1 MSLTKSLHP
10 DEKYNAGKLGRTM
23 TVTGGAI
30 FAVFMALSI
39 ILVATKGQADGGHVS
54 KWARFFHAYVIG
66 WSYIASISIGMLWL
80 VLLHHLVRGRWATVV
95 RRIAEAMTGAF
106 PLIWLAGLGFVV
118 PLVMGY
124 QDLYFWA
131 HPDARNAEL
140 HPMLAHKI
148 GWLSPGAFAV
158 RYVIY
163 GAVYI
168 GISSYFARQS
178 KAQDESGDPAI
189 SDVLRR
195 VSGPAMILY
204 SFATVMLSFDVLMSF
219 APQWYSTIYGVSF
232 WGSGCVGAFSAL
244 ALIVL
249 WIQRNGKLVHSINE
263 EHYHDIGKWM
273 FAFTFFW
280 AYTAFSQFM
289 LQWYGN
295 LPEETVWYKYRL
307 FGEWQWVSIAILV
320 GYWAFPFVFLMSR
333 WTKRI
338 VPSLV
343 FFAVWQLVFR
353 WLELYWNTMPSYTW
367 AAAAGEHGSA
377 VSGPLAGPLSL
388 HHVGFAPVDI
398 AVWVSLIGILL
409 VGIGRGLRG
418 NLIPIKDPTLGLS
431 LAHEQL

>member
-10 DEKYNAGKLGRTM
+10 DEKYTAGKLGRTM
-23 TVTGGAI
+23 SVTGGAV
-30 FAVFMALSI
+30 FAAFMALSI
-39 ILVATKGQADGGHVS
+39 IFVLTKGEADGGHTS
-54 KWARFFHAYVIG
+54 KWARFLHSYVIG

-80 VLLHHLVRGRWATVV
+80 VLLHHLCRGRWATVV

-106 PLIWLAGLGFVV
+106 PLIWIAGLGFVI
-118 PLVMGY
+118 PLALGY
-124 QDLYFWA
+124 QDLYYWA
-131 HPDARNAEL
+131 HPDAHNLEL
-140 HPMLAHKI
+140 NPTLAHKL
-148 GWLSPGAFAV
+148 GWLSPTAFAI
-158 RYVIY
+158 RYVVY
-163 GAVYI
+163 GVVYVA
-168 GISSYFARQS
+168 ISSYFARKS
-178 KAQDESGDPAI
+178 IAQDETGDAQI
-189 SDVLRR
+189 SDTLRR
-195 VSGPAMILY
+195 ASAPAMILY
-204 SFATVMLSFDVLMSF
+204 SFTTVLLSFDVMMSF
-219 APQWYSTIYGVSF
+219 APKWYSTIYGVSF

-249 WIQRNGKLVHSINE
+249 WIQRNGRLVHSINE

-343 FFAVWQLVFR
+343 FFAVWQLVFH
-353 WLELYWNTMPSYTW
+353 WLDLYWNAMPSYDW
-367 AAAAGEHGSA
+367 LAAGEHGSA
-377 VSGPLAGPLSL
+377 IVGPLAGPIAG
-388 HHVGFAPVDI
+388 HHVGFAPVDV
-398 AVWVSLIGILL
+398 AVWISLIGLFL
-409 VGIGRGLRG
+409 VGVGRGLTG
-418 NLIPIKDPTLGLS
+418 NLIPVKDPTLGLS